1 MKLTPKQIDY
11 FNKEREKLIFKMEL
25 KKKHKLYN
33 LEKVWDYVDDQARME
48 AFKLLSEL
56 HNLEVEKKDENGN

>member
-11 FNKEREKLIFKMEL
+11 FNKEREKLIFEIEL
-25 KKKHKLYN
+25 KKKHKIIDGTLR
-33 LEKVWDYVDDQARME
+33 DMARME

-56 HNLEVEKKDENGN
+56 HNLEVEKKDETHGS

>member
-1 MKLTPKQIDY
+1 MFKMSPKQIEY
-11 FNKEREKLIFKMEL
+11 FNKEREKLIYKIEL
-25 KKKHKLYN
+25 KKQHKIIDGQFLD
-33 LEKVWDYVDDQARME
+33 LARME